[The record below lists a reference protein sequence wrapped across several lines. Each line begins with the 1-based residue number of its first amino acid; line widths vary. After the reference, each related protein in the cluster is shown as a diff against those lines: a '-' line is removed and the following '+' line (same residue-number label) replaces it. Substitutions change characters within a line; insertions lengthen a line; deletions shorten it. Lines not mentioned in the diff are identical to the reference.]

1 MPRSSRRP
9 SGTASAAWTIR
20 RSATG
25 AIARASASMAASR
38 AWRPTCRPSRS
49 PRYRCC
55 RGRHLMTRGR
65 WRWREPERC
74 RSRPRRRRRRA
85 TGHVGMGRSG
95 RAHRRRVSSWW
106 RRCQC
111 SRSRRDAFPSASSTS
126 TSPPTAGPARPGT
139 PLSRSARLAGGRVP
153 GGPRHSRRLTSSPGR
168 CVRSPAA
175 SALLRAHPRC
185 TLGMTSSLGVGVP
198 CGGWWDQPQ
207 AESNCVV
214 VRRRGE
220 EAGGELATRGT
231 RTAYKA
237 RRSGRVGTERQSPK
251 PPRGRSVNAAG
262 MRGRLLA
269 LSEEGSVGVLR
280 CPSRGTRS
288 TGGSRCPSVWR
299 LIVGWEGT
307 ATAERA
313 PLAAEQSAAAIVPA
327 GIASAGKGQTR
338 GAGQG
343 RLSPWESR

>member
-1 MPRSSRRP
+1 MRSGGAPSGSRRRPYRSVEGEDNTTSPERRASSRVCVRDRHGCGLALRGP
-9 SGTASAAWTIR
+9 PPAPFGEPARSTAERW
-20 RSATG
+20 G
-25 AIARASASMAASR
+25 Q
-38 AWRPTCRPSRS
+38 RPTPVAQRN
-49 PRYRCC
+49 
-55 RGRHLMTRGR
+55 
-65 WRWREPERC
+65 E
-74 RSRPRRRRRRA
+74 A
-85 TGHVGMGRSG
+85 
-95 RAHRRRVSSWW
+95 
-106 RRCQC
+106 
-111 SRSRRDAFPSASSTS
+111 D
-126 TSPPTAGPARPGT
+126 
-139 PLSRSARLAGGRVP
+139 RLP
-153 GGPRHSRRLTSSPGR
+153 GGEPCAG
-168 CVRSPAA
+168 A
-175 SALLRAHPRC
+175 SHARC